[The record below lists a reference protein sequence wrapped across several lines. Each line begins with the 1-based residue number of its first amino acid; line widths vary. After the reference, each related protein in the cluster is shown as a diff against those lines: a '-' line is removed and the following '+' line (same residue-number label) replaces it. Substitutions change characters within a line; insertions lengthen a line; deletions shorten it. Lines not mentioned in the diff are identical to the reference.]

1 MKCFKPL
8 FYSFIVISSALAFS
22 FCKGEKPDDGT
33 EDSTTGTSNVIDNK
47 QISAQNVFNS
57 IPARAEIVRLI
68 GESKIEYDPSYL
80 NNPDVASKYSLEN
93 SRALNLGAYGADLS
107 VAGAFDQTQES
118 MLFLKC
124 VNILSK
130 NLGVSTAFDQHMMD
144 RMEAYKEN
152 RDSTLEIIAQSF
164 RKADE
169 FLKENDR
176 PGTSALILCGSWI
189 EGMYVSVEIAKKIES
204 PEGIIKTILKQ
215 DESLKHLI
223 NMVEASNVSTDS
235 KFVTECL
242 NVLKVTFYDAD
253 TKKTYDLETIKEIS
267 EKTIALRKKIV
278 ETY

>member
-1 MKCFKPL
+1 MKCSKQFSYL
-8 FYSFIVISSALAFS
+8 FTIISFVVIFSA
-22 FCKGEKPDDGT
+22 CNGEKPDDNND
-33 EDSTTGTSNVIDNK
+33 ETTGETTTVIDNT

-93 SRALNLGAYGADLS
+93 SRALNLGVYGADLS

-164 RKADE
+164 RKADM
-169 FLKENDR
+169 FLKQNDR
-176 PGTSALILCGSWI
+176 PGTSAMILSGSWI
-189 EGMYVSVEIAKKIES
+189 EGMYVSVQIASRINSEN
-204 PEGIIKTILKQ
+204 IIKTILKQ

-223 NMVEASNVSTDS
+223 NMVEASNVSPDA
-235 KFVTECL
+235 KYVVDAL
-242 NVLKVTFYDAD
+242 NDLKVSFDEAA
-253 TKKTYDLETIKEIS
+253 TKKTFTLETIKDIS
-267 EKTIALRKKIV
+267 EKTNALRKKIV

>member
-1 MKCFKPL
+1 MKCTKKL
-8 FYSFIVISSALAFS
+8 FYLFIACSSLLIFA
-22 FCKGEKPDDGT
+22 FCKGEKPDDTT
-33 EDSTTGTSNVIDNK
+33 EETTTGGTTSIDNK

-57 IPARAEIVRLI
+57 IPARAEIVKLI

-80 NNPDVASKYSLEN
+80 NSPDVASKYSLEN

-169 FLKENDR
+169 FLKQNDR

-189 EGMYVSVEIAKKIES
+189 EGMYVSVQIAERINSEN
-204 PEGIIKTILKQ
+204 IIKTILKQ

-223 NMVEASNVSTDS
+223 NMVEASNVSEDAKYVTDGLNDL
-235 KFVTECL
+235 KATFTEA
-242 NVLKVTFYDAD
+242 NN
-253 TKKTYDLETIKEIS
+253 KKTCNLETIKEIS
-267 EKTIALRKKIV
+267 AKTVALRKKVV
-278 ETY
+278 ETF